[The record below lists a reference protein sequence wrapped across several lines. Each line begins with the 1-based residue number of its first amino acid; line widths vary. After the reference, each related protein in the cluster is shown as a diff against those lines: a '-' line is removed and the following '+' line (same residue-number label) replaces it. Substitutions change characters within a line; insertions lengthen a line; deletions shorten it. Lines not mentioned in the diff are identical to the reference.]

1 MTLDTNKCTI
11 KKMQL
16 LPISSTFFHFDERSV
31 QKVYK
36 KCTKSVQ
43 KFACFK
49 RDAFYICRCFL

>member
-36 KCTKSVQ
+36 NLHVLKGMRFIFVDV
-43 KFACFK
+43 FFK
-49 RDAFYICRCFL
+49 I